1 MFHAEMDNLKSKM
14 ENDFARQKSK
24 LLEDFDI
31 RLQQEKLNLNSQH
44 EKLMDENEEKLKR
57 EMESLKV
64 EFEVKK
70 KELEEELRAQFSADI
85 QFLRQELEKA
95 KNEQKTE
102 IIREIVVKS
111 EPEEEKSS
119 KAKSKHHACSVNQGL
134 TIFFIFSA
142 MPTPAARSTK
152 KSPPKASPS
161 FLNEIEGLEADIR
174 KLRSQV
180 KIGMLHMESDETSSD
195 EDVYSKYE
203 QKFFHPPEL
212 MNAHQQSPQGIFL
225 N

>member
-111 EPEEEKSS
+111 EPEEEKPS
-119 KAKSKHHACSVNQGL
+119 KSKSNHYALRLGI
-134 TIFFIFSA
+134 IF
-142 MPTPAARSTK
+142 
-152 KSPPKASPS
+152 
-161 FLNEIEGLEADIR
+161 
-174 KLRSQV
+174 
-180 KIGMLHMESDETSSD
+180 
-195 EDVYSKYE
+195 
-203 QKFFHPPEL
+203 
-212 MNAHQQSPQGIFL
+212 
-225 N
+225 